1 MNELQITLLVVG
13 GGGIFGMI
21 AYNWWQ
27 DHKVR
32 KQATERFG
40 ANDAD
45 PLFQDVKTEPAMGF
59 DSNTD
64 TCPSDQNP
72 ENLVEAEHDKSLFAD
87 FIVQFDDSLHSDQIK
102 PLIDTLTQTHNKKI
116 LISVSPTPATQ
127 DEEDSDTV
135 WFNGQRYKG
144 EVMAL
149 RVSPQLANRKGALTS
164 IEFSNLLSRV
174 RKFAEDKNADLQFP
188 EMKMVVSRA
197 ETLDQAAAALD
208 TLLGLH
214 CMLPEDI
221 PEAAVID
228 SLSVSGWKS
237 KGHQWH
243 LSNEEGKLAAMVIH
257 KAPGKRLLSFNIDVP
272 NSVDP
277 IKALGDIV
285 TVCHGFNQQFA
296 APLID
301 DSGRTL
307 TTEAIESIY
316 EHLME
321 RVRNL
326 TDSGYKPG
334 SRLAQTL
341 FS

>member
-1 MNELQITLLVVG
+1 MNDLQITLLVVG
-13 GGGIFGMI
+13 GGGIIGMI

-27 DHKVR
+27 DHRVR

-40 ANDAD
+40 ASEAD
-45 PLFQDVKTEPAMGF
+45 PLFEEVRTEPGMGGG
-59 DSNTD
+59 DE
-64 TCPSDQNP
+64 PGAEVSDEVIENP
-72 ENLVEAEHDKSLFAD
+72 VQSGYDKSLFAD
-87 FIVQFDDSLHSDQIK
+87 FIVQFDEPLHSSNIK
-102 PLIDTLTQTHNKKI
+102 TLIDTLTQSHNKKI
-116 LISVSPTPATQ
+116 LVAVSPSTTTE
-127 DEEDSDTV
+127 DEEII
-135 WFNGQRYKG
+135 WFDGERYKG
-144 EVMAL
+144 DLSLL
-149 RVSPQLANRKGALTS
+149 RISPQLANRKGALTS

-174 RKFAEDKNADLQFP
+174 RKFAEDKNGDLQFP
-188 EMKMVVSRA
+188 EMKKVVSKA

-214 CMLPEDI
+214 CMLPEDV

-228 SLSVSGWKS
+228 SLTVAGWKS

-243 LSNEEGKLAAMVIH
+243 LYNEAGKLASMVIH
-257 KAPGKRLLSFNIDVP
+257 KAPGKMLLSFNIDVP

-277 IKALGDIV
+277 IQALGDIV

-307 TTEAIESIY
+307 TTEAIDSIY

-334 SRLAQTL
+334 SNLAQAL

>member
-1 MNELQITLLVVG
+1 MNDLQITLLVVG
-13 GGGIFGMI
+13 GGGIVGMI

-27 DHKVR
+27 DHRVR

-40 ANDAD
+40 ASDAD
-45 PLFQDVKTEPAMGF
+45 PLFEDVKTEPGMGF
-59 DSNTD
+59 GLDSENTVAD
-64 TCPSDQNP
+64 EVIDNP
-72 ENLVEAEHDKSLFAD
+72 VQTGHDKSLFAD
-87 FIVQFDDSLHSDQIK
+87 FIVQFDEPLHCSSIK
-102 PLIDTLTQTHNKKI
+102 PLIDTLTQSHNKRI
-116 LISVSPTPATQ
+116 LISVSPSINTD
-127 DEEDSDTV
+127 DEEIV
-135 WFNGQRYKG
+135 WFDGERYQG
-144 EVMAL
+144 DLSLL

-174 RKFAEDKNADLQFP
+174 RKFAEDKNGDLQFP
-188 EMKMVVSRA
+188 EMKKVVSKA

-228 SLSVSGWKS
+228 SLTVAGWKS

-243 LSNEEGKLAAMVIH
+243 LNNEQGKLASMVIH
-257 KAPGKRLLSFNIDVP
+257 KAPGKKLLSFNIDVP

-277 IKALGDIV
+277 IQALGDIV

-307 TTEAIESIY
+307 TTEAIDSIY

-334 SRLAQTL
+334 SSLAQAL